1 VKKIF
6 ISFLF
11 VCIPYFVLAADLP
24 AWIKNG
30 KSSRYPSEQFL
41 TAVGKGETEK
51 EAAADSQKNI
61 IQNVTDM
68 LVSKGIEKTKISVSP
83 ATIIRSFETG
93 YSYNDKENKVYYVFG
108 TVDKNMAR
116 INIED
121 DLYASEQALQ
131 YRTAIYE
138 TSNLSAVPKIRAIN
152 ELLELYSRRDSIIT
166 LKKALTDN
174 IVNIEVGEFER
185 EKLAMDKK
193 KLLNNIVYYI
203 NAENFDTSKIIKFAR
218 ENNVD
223 IIGSLPSAAPSADKG
238 VVIVSCKIQA
248 DRMPDKDKIS
258 YDWVA
263 DLVLSDAFNEKTVL
277 HSDTSAGDES
287 GADETQAR
295 SKAFA
300 SAEKEMNLMA
310 EKFFKPAD

>member
-11 VCIPYFVLAADLP
+11 VFIAHFVLAAELP

-30 KSSRYPSEQFL
+30 ASSRYPSEQFL

-51 EAAADSQKNI
+51 EAGADSQKNI
-61 IQNVTDM
+61 IQNITNM
-68 LVSKGIEKTKISVSP
+68 LVSKGIEKAKVSVSP
-83 ATIIRSFETG
+83 ATLIKSFETG
-93 YSYNDKENKVYYVFG
+93 YSYNDKENKIYYVFG
-108 TVDKNMAR
+108 IVDKNMAR

-138 TSNLSAVPKIRAIN
+138 TSNLSVVPKIKAIN

-166 LKKALTDN
+166 LKRALADN
-174 IVNIEVGEFER
+174 VVNIEVGEFER

-203 NAENFDTSKIIKFAR
+203 SAENFDTSKLIKLAR
-218 ENNVD
+218 ENGID
-223 IIGSLPSAAPSADKG
+223 IIGSLPPAAPSADKG
-238 VVIVSCKIQA
+238 VVIINCKIQA
-248 DRMPDKDKIS
+248 ERTPDKDKIS

-263 DLVLSDAFNEKTVL
+263 DLVLSDAFNENTVL
-277 HSDTSAGDES
+277 YSDTSAGDES
-287 GADETQAR
+287 GADEIQAR

-300 SAEKEMNLMA
+300 SAEKEMNLTM
-310 EKFFKPAD
+310 ENFFKNAD